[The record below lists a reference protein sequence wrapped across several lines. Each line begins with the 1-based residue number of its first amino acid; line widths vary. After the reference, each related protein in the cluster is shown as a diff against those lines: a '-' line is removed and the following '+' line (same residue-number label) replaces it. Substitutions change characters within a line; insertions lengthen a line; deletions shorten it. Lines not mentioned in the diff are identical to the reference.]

1 MGFDLADDLAYE
13 LRQCGKQLGIHVHKP
28 EITQWNPK
36 NRRMKISKVIRDT
49 VRKSKRI
56 PKIILILLDNK
67 EQKNYKE
74 IKEISLKDIGVLT

>member
-1 MGFDLADDLAYE
+1 
-13 LRQCGKQLGIHVHKP
+13 
-28 EITQWNPK
+28 
-36 NRRMKISKVIRDT
+36 MKISKVIRDT

-67 EQKNYKE
+67 EQKSYKE